1 MTPSASPPASRP
13 ASPSASVLRLA
24 SPPGE
29 TRRARDVRL
38 IGVVA
43 SAHFLSHFFQL
54 SLPPLFPVLKEALG
68 VPYLALGAL
77 LTVFYTASGVGQAVA
92 GFVVDRVGARPVL
105 LGGLSLL
112 AGAIALAGLAPGY
125 AALVPILALAGIGNS
140 VFHPADYSL
149 LNARVS
155 PRWLGRAYSAH
166 SIAGNLG
173 WVAAPAVVIPLSAW
187 LGWRAA
193 LATVGLGGL
202 VAALVLASRPT
213 LRAPSAEAP
222 AAASARV
229 FAWSRDAGL
238 LLAPPIVLAF
248 AYFTL
253 LSGAF
258 SAVQT
263 FSVSALVSLFGVPLA
278 SASSA
283 LTAFLVGNC
292 AGILV
297 GGVLAD
303 RATRH
308 DLVAAG
314 GLWAASAL
322 VFLLASGAPTALWL
336 APLMAAAGF
345 SMGATQPSRDTLVRG
360 VTPRGASGKVFGFV
374 YSGLDM
380 GSLLMPPVY
389 GWLLDRGE
397 PRGIFLVAT
406 GLLVLTSL
414 TVIEVRRRA
423 VLAPARS

>member
-1 MTPSASPPASRP
+1 MTPTASPAASPPAS
-13 ASPSASVLRLA
+13 VLPLA

-29 TRRARDVRL
+29 GRRARDARL
-38 IGVVA
+38 IGLVA
-43 SAHFLSHFFQL
+43 GAHFLSHFFQL

-68 VPYLALGAL
+68 VPYLALGVL
-77 LTVFYTASGVGQAVA
+77 LTGFYTASGVGQAVA

-105 LGGLSLL
+105 LGGLGLL
-112 AGAIALAGLAPGY
+112 ASAIALAGLAPGY
-125 AALVPILALAGIGNS
+125 GALVPIVVLAGLGNS
-140 VFHPADYSL
+140 VFHPADYSI

-173 WVAAPAVVIPLSAW
+173 WVAAPAVVIPLSAR
-187 LGWRAA
+187 LGWRGA
-193 LATVGLGGL
+193 LATVGVGGL
-202 VAALVLASRPT
+202 VAAVVLATRPE
-213 LRAPSAEAP
+213 LHAPSSEAP
-222 AAASARV
+222 AGASARV
-229 FAWSRDAGL
+229 FTWSREAGIL
-238 LLAPPIVLAF
+238 LTPPIVMAF

-253 LSGAF
+253 LSGAL

-263 FSVSALVSLFGVPLA
+263 FSVSALVSLFAIPLA
-278 SASSA
+278 TASRA
-283 LTAFLVGNC
+283 LTAFLLGNS

-303 RATRH
+303 RVTRH
-308 DLVAAG
+308 DLVAGG
-314 GLWAASAL
+314 GLWAASGL
-322 VFLLASGAPTALWL
+322 VLLLASGTPTALWL
-336 APLMAAAGF
+336 APVMAAAGF
-345 SMGATQPSRDTLVRG
+345 CMGATQPSRDTLVRG

-414 TVIEVRRRA
+414 TVFEVRRRA